1 MISLINMLRADLR
14 ERAQRRRFPRAVLH
28 ADVVLDA
35 KSTLGRH
42 TVLFSGVRLVE
53 AQVSDYSYVQVRTQ
67 IFNAEIGPYCSIA
80 PEVVIGLIDHP
91 THFISSSPV
100 FYDNSQPLPHAFVDV
115 PLAAAHLPRTV
126 VGADVWIGQRAMIKA
141 GVRIG
146 VGAVIGAGA
155 LITRDVPPYSMVVGT
170 PAHVLRRRFP
180 DALCDRLLS
189 SQWWKRSTD
198 EITRLRY
205 CFADPEVFLDA
216 LEAKKCMAR

>member
-1 MISLINMLRADLR
+1 MISLLRMLRADLR
-14 ERAQRRRFPRAVLH
+14 ERAQRRRFPQAVLH

-35 KSTLGRH
+35 KSTLGHH
-42 TVLFSGVRLVE
+42 TVLFAGARLVE
-53 AQVSDYSYVQVRTQ
+53 AQVSDYSYVQALTQ

-100 FYDNSQPLPHAFVDV
+100 FYDNTQPLPHSLVDARLV
-115 PLAAAHLPRTV
+115 AAHLPRTL

-155 LITRDVPPYSMVVGT
+155 LVTRDVPPYAIVVGT

-180 DALCDRLLS
+180 DALCDRLLA
-189 SQWWKRSTD
+189 SQWWKRNAD
-198 EITRLRY
+198 EIARLRH
-205 CFADPEVFLDA
+205 CFADPAAFLAA
-216 LEAKKCMAR
+216 LEAQKCVD